1 MTETSFAIH
10 RNTIGD
16 TSVVTAS
23 GEIDVASAPE
33 FEAQLAGAVED
44 TGTHGIV
51 VDLSSVT
58 FMDSTAL
65 NALVHCFE
73 RQRARLE
80 RLSVVSADSRVT
92 SLLEVTRLDGILEV
106 FPTRE
111 EAIARVRQ
119 P

>member
-1 MTETSFAIH
+1 MKASSFAI
-10 RNTIGD
+10 RRETVDG

-23 GEIDVASAPE
+23 GDIDLSSAAE

-44 TGTHGIV
+44 TTRGIV
-51 VDLSSVT
+51 VDLSGVT

-80 RLSVVSADSRVT
+80 RFSLVSTDSRVT
-92 SLLEVTRLDGILEV
+92 SLLEVTRLDRILEV
-106 FPTRE
+106 CPSRA
-111 EAIARVRQ
+111 EALTRVRQ
-119 P
+119 D